1 MVKVL
6 IRWEELTNV
15 NIYAPST
22 LAPTDIS
29 QILLGLKRK
38 RDFNT
43 KKSWR
48 QQQSSFMNGQIIW
61 KNKQKVRVIL
71 YCRTNWPNIYS
82 LNILSNSSGI
92 HILVIDIGDIL

>member
-43 KKSWR
+43 KK
-48 QQQSSFMNGQIIW
+48 
-61 KNKQKVRVIL
+61 VED
-71 YCRTNWPNIYS
+71 
-82 LNILSNSSGI
+82 NSSPLSWMDKSSEKINKKSELYYTVEQIDLIYI
-92 HILVIDIGDIL
+92 H